1 MLSCYRLCG
10 SGFETVMNGAE
21 LIELGQAKVV
31 VAAGTENMS
40 AAPFVADGNAMRW
53 GVPLGKV
60 RYRRREPGASV
71 VRFRMC
77 IQGG

>member
-1 MLSCYRLCG
+1 
-10 SGFETVMNGAE
+10 MNGAE

-60 RYRRREPGASV
+60 RSRLENMGRQWPALD
-71 VRFRMC
+71 C
-77 IQGG
+77 ALQAA